1 VKGTKEVCDP
11 LHKGKNYKE
20 IESPP
25 WILAEECLNSL
36 PLDLELVE
44 WSEKVKHLDRS

>member
-11 LHKGKNYKE
+11 LHKGKHYKE
-20 IESPP
+20 LEFPP
-25 WILAEECLNSL
+25 WILIEECLNSL

-44 WSEKVKHLDRS
+44 WSEKGQHLV